1 MTHALNRS
9 SVIGHR
15 SFLITW
21 RGFLWGAYPA
31 LWFHALW
38 PYATARAPVIGGLLG
53 WGLAGAVL
61 YALTRSLR
69 RKVATTTGE
78 RRHDWSFPA
87 LALLGWLPLLA
98 HWAGFPLFRVLA
110 PSIPSDASALGL
122 WLAAFLA
129 PPMLFWAWWG
139 LRTLASSR
147 PPAQAALVGA
157 SLGALAAHVALSLA
171 GALWAQGA
179 LTLFHVMTL
188 AGARDD
194 PEKTRDTNAEP
205 VVEASRAAAPAVWSA
220 LLVGAAAGAGVA
232 LFHRLFT
239 VASSSWAYPGAALWA
254 GALLGVAWSR
264 RQVLEQEKPGSAARF
279 ALASLAL
286 AVLAAY
292 AGRGLAFALEDPRNA
307 MVALVL
313 VPAAAFLAAAIS
325 VKLASSVVRQN
336 SAAFFGG
343 AAAGALAFLFLL
355 LPTLGTLRAA
365 AVPALVA
372 LLASFFGKRF
382 ASSPGESGFSLHK
395 LSLHKAGLAAL
406 AVAAALVWLARP
418 PIPKSVFLSGMDAAD
433 AVQSVTGA
441 WEDAEHSVGLWVD
454 WRGKRHVAVDGDLGI
469 PYGNTY
475 LASVAPILAHGET
488 RRAALIWPRDALTVA
503 GVLEAGGVE
512 ALALVFPSPAWARG
526 ASEILPRSHPK
537 TSVDVQTG
545 NFALWAVRHGELDVV
560 RLPPGNGM
568 TAHHPFLSEE
578 LLLHVRGAVRRNG
591 FVVQSVRMDL
601 FSRAA
606 LRQFL
611 RAYTNVFP
619 GLYRW
624 SFANPEVVMVGA
636 LAPRALS
643 YKRLVEERF
652 VDSPLNRRLADYR
665 MAVPYNILNNVVDG
679 RESILP
685 LVAGARPLRG
695 AETPWLALRR
705 PVEDRSELYFADEN
719 KESFRVPLEGF
730 CHQRP
735 GRVSCPS
742 MAAEV
747 EVPRGWSVSFEGLE
761 WRKGNESV
769 KIVALRAPGGGE
781 WRLTVLLPQ
790 ELDLSH
796 HLSGQLQGSLLE
808 NGRTVFGDVPG
819 LWALEKVR
827 GRLRAVG
834 VAVCPENDFIY
845 AFDYL
850 AAPGESS
857 HPALDA
863 LHIVS
868 WRCFPAEP

>member
-1 MTHALNRS
+1 MKNAL
-9 SVIGHR
+9 IGHR
-15 SFLITW
+15 SFLMLW

-38 PYATARAPVIGGLLG
+38 PSSTARAPVVVGLLG

-61 YALTRSLR
+61 YALARGLR
-69 RKVATTTGE
+69 RKVPAASE
-78 RRHDWSFPA
+78 RGHGSLARASWSFPA

-98 HWAGFPLFRVLA
+98 HWAGIPFFRILA
-110 PSIPSDASALGL
+110 PSVPSDAPALGV

-129 PPMLFWAWWG
+129 PPMLFWTWWG
-139 LRTLASSR
+139 CRTLASGG
-147 PPAQAALVGA
+147 PPAHAVLLGA

-171 GALWAQGA
+171 GALWALGA
-179 LTLFHVMTL
+179 LTLFHVLTL
-188 AGARDD
+188 ARVETSYDLPGGEAGAQR
-194 PEKTRDTNAEP
+194 
-205 VVEASRAAAPAVWSA
+205 VAP
-220 LLVGAAAGAGVA
+220 LLFGVAAGLALA

-239 VASSSWAYPGAALWA
+239 VASSSWACPGAALWA
-254 GALLGVAWSR
+254 GALLGVAWGR
-264 RQVLEQEKPGSAARF
+264 RRVLEQEQSPLNSAARF
-279 ALASLAL
+279 SLASLAL

-292 AGRGLAFALEDPRNA
+292 AGRGLAFALEEPRNA
-307 MVALVL
+307 VTALVI
-313 VPAAAFLAAAIS
+313 VPAAAFLTAAVS
-325 VKLASSVVRQN
+325 VRLASCAAGRN
-336 SAAFFGG
+336 SAAFCGG

-372 LLASFFGKRF
+372 MLASLFGKRF
-382 ASSPGESGFSLHK
+382 ASSPEK
-395 LSLHKAGLAAL
+395 LERAFAAL
-406 AVAAALVWLARP
+406 ALIAALVWLARP
-418 PIPKSVFLSGMDAAD
+418 PIPKPVFLSGMDAAG
-433 AVQSVTGA
+433 AVQSAAGT

-454 WRGKRHVAVDGDLGI
+454 WRGERHLAVDGDLGI

-475 LASVAPILAHGET
+475 LASVAPILAHGEAL
-488 RRAALIWPRDALTVA
+488 RAALIWPRDPLTVA

-526 ASEILPRSHPK
+526 ALEILSRSHPK

-545 NFALWAVRHGELDVV
+545 NFALWAARQGGFAPTKSGLDVV

-568 TAHHPFLSEE
+568 TTHHPFLSEKF
-578 LLLHVRGAVRRNG
+578 LLHVRGAVRQDG

-601 FSRAA
+601 FSRTA
-606 LRQFL
+606 LQQFL
-611 RAYTNVFP
+611 RAYTDTFP

-624 SFANPEVVMVGA
+624 SFADPEVVMVGVS
-636 LAPRALS
+636 APRALS

-665 MAVPYNILNNVVDG
+665 MAVPYNILLNVVDG

-685 LVAGARPLRG
+685 LVAGAKPLRG
-695 AETPWLALRR
+695 AEAPWLTLRS
-705 PVEDRSELYFADEN
+705 PAEDRNELYFADES
-719 KESFRVPLEGF
+719 KVPFRVPLEGF
-730 CHQRP
+730 CHQGL
-735 GRVSCPS
+735 GRVNCPS

-747 EVPRGWSVSFEGLE
+747 ELPRGWSVSFEGLE
-761 WRKGNESV
+761 WRKGNEST

-781 WRLTVLLPQ
+781 WRLTVLPPP

-796 HLSGQLQGSLLE
+796 HLSHQLQGSLLE
-808 NGRTVFGDVPG
+808 NGRAVFGDMPG

-834 VAVCPENDFIY
+834 VAECPESDFVY
-845 AFDYL
+845 AFDYR
-850 AAPGESS
+850 AVPGESS

-863 LHIVS
+863 LHSVR

>member
-1 MTHALNRS
+1 
-9 SVIGHR
+9 
-15 SFLITW
+15 LITW

-38 PYATARAPVIGGLLG
+38 PYSTARAPVIGGLLG

-61 YALTRSLR
+61 YALARSLR
-69 RKVATTTGE
+69 RKVAVTTGE
-78 RRHDWSFPA
+78 RRHDSLARSGLGARASWSFPA

-110 PSIPSDASALGL
+110 PLIPSDALALGL

-139 LRTLASSR
+139 CRLLASAE
-147 PPAQAALVGA
+147 PPAQAALLGA
-157 SLGALAAHVALSLA
+157 SLGALAAHAALSLA

-179 LTLFHVMTL
+179 LTLFHVLTL
-188 AGARDD
+188 VGGRGGTD
-194 PEKTRDTNAEP
+194 KSQDTNVEP
-205 VVEASRAAAPAVWSA
+205 GVEISRAAAPAVWPA
-220 LLVGAAAGAGVA
+220 LLVGAAAGTGVA

-254 GALLGVAWSR
+254 GALLGVAWGR
-264 RQVLEQEKPGSAARF
+264 RQVLEQEQSPLSSAARF

-292 AGRGLAFALEDPRNA
+292 AGRGLAFSLEEPRNA
-307 MVALVL
+307 MTALVL

-325 VKLASSVVRQN
+325 VKLASSMARRN
-336 SAAFFGG
+336 SAAFCGG
-343 AAAGALAFLFLL
+343 AAAGALAFSFLL

-372 LLASFFGKRF
+372 LLASFFVKRS
-382 ASSPGESGFSLHK
+382 ASSSEK
-395 LSLHKAGLAAL
+395 LERAFAAL
-406 AVAAALVWLARP
+406 AFAAALVWLARP
-418 PIPKSVFLSGMDAAD
+418 PIPKPVFLSGMDAAG
-433 AVQSVTGA
+433 AVQSVTGT

-454 WRGKRHVAVDGDLGI
+454 WRGERHAAVDGDLGI

-475 LASVAPILAHGET
+475 LASVVPILAHGEA
-488 RRAALIWPRDALTVA
+488 RRAALIWPRDPLTVA

-512 ALALVFPSPAWARG
+512 ALALVFPSPAWAQG
-526 ASEILPRSHPK
+526 ASEILSRSHTK

-545 NFALWAVRHGELDVV
+545 NFALWAARHGEFDVV
-560 RLPPGNGM
+560 RLPPENGM
-568 TAHHPFLSEE
+568 TAHHPFLGEE
-578 LLLHVRGAVRRNG
+578 LLLHVRRAVRQDG

-611 RAYTNVFP
+611 RAYTGVFP

-624 SFANPEVVMVGA
+624 SFADPEAVMVGV

-679 RESILP
+679 RESILQ

-695 AETPWLALRR
+695 AEAPWLALRR
-705 PVEDRSELYFADEN
+705 PAEDRNELYLADEN
-719 KESFRVPLEGF
+719 KGPFRVPLEGF
-730 CHQRP
+730 CHQGL
-735 GRVSCPS
+735 GRVNCPS

-747 EVPRGWSVSFEGLE
+747 ELPRGWSVSFEGLE

-796 HLSGQLQGSLLE
+796 HLSGQLRGSLLE
-808 NGRTVFGDVPG
+808 NGRAVFGDVPG

-834 VAVCPENDFIY
+834 VAVCPESDFIY

-857 HPALDA
+857 QPALDT
-863 LHIVS
+863 LRSVR
-868 WRCFPAEP
+868 WRCFPAGP